1 MRVSNYYVMFMVCC
15 GSPDFFSQRSRSYL
29 TRLGYL
35 DGIDLDDLE
44 PPPADG
50 MFFSLLFTLFK
61 SVLWQEYC
69 VFSAGITSVVA
80 V

>member
-1 MRVSNYYVMFMVCC
+1 MFMVCC
-15 GSPDFFSQRSRSYL
+15 GNPNLFRQRSRSYL

-35 DGIDLDDLE
+35 DGIDLGELE
-44 PPPADG
+44 LPPAAG
-50 MFFSLLFTLFK
+50 MFFSLLFTLLK

>member
-1 MRVSNYYVMFMVCC
+1 MSHSYVMFMVCC

-44 PPPADG
+44 PPPAAG
-50 MFFSLLFTLFK
+50 MSFSLLFTLLK
-61 SVLWQEYC
+61 SVLWRKH
-69 VFSAGITSVVA
+69 
-80 V
+80 